1 VGRPDGSRASATND
15 ANYLVRRTHDL
26 GEAEFFIAQT
36 YLPAKLE
43 LPPRT
48 YDVDMELKVLR
59 VGSFTAGLLKFGRQ
73 TTALTAAARNFHINI
88 PVRGNAVS
96 RSGANSRARTSPGEA
111 AVFATG
117 APAEVGWSPDCSQ
130 LCLMVS
136 RDEVESELER
146 LLGRSLPTPLTFDF
160 HMPSTGP
167 VRGLWRSALD
177 LIRTE
182 LAAPSGL
189 AKHPSVAAHIQGLLL
204 DGLLLGHEHNYSAL
218 LGRRA
223 APARPTAIARAV
235 EMIQSRSGD
244 PWTVSGLAAEVHLS
258 IRALQEGFARDVG
271 MSPMTYLRHARLHR
285 AHAEL
290 RAADPAL
297 TTVRVVATRLGF
309 LHLSRF
315 AATYKA
321 TFGERPSETL
331 ARSST

>member
-1 VGRPDGSRASATND
+1 VGRPDASRASAVNN
-15 ANYLVRRTHDL
+15 ASYLVRRTHDP
-26 GEAEFFIAQT
+26 GEAESFIAQAF
-36 YLPAKLE
+36 LPVRLE
-43 LPPRT
+43 LPPLT
-48 YDVDMELKVLR
+48 FGVDMELKVLR
-59 VGSFTAGLLKFGRQ
+59 VGSLTAGLLKIGRQ
-73 TTALTAAARNFHINI
+73 ATAFSAPARNFHINI

-96 RSGANSRARTSPGEA
+96 RSGANPRARTLPGEA
-111 AVFATG
+111 AVFATE
-117 APAEVGWSPDCSQ
+117 APAEVGWSPDCTQ

-136 RDEVESELER
+136 RKELESELER
-146 LLGRSLPTPLTFDF
+146 LLGQSLPTPLTFDF

-189 AKHPSVAAHIQGLLL
+189 AKHPSVAHHIQGLLL
-204 DGLLLGHEHNYSAL
+204 DGLLLGHDHNYSTL

-223 APARPTAIARAV
+223 APGRPSAIARAV
-235 EMIQSRSGD
+235 ELIQSRPGD

-258 IRALQEGFARDVG
+258 IRALQEGFVRDVG

-285 AHAEL
+285 ANSEL
-290 RAADPAL
+290 QAADPAL
-297 TTVRVVATRLGF
+297 TTVRAVATRLGI

-331 ARSST
+331 ARSPT